1 MTLSADSFP
10 TDRFYGLT
18 IAQAY
23 VYFRSQEK
31 DPKWT
36 TWMAGIVMYVIS
48 LNYWCLNLRDETLDS
63 GYRGL
68 ETIHTAFFL
77 QQMIFYLDYWTY
89 LWWLVI
95 LPPVIIL

>member
-1 MTLSADSFP
+1 MSSGSSSSASDPPFSYSMF
-10 TDRFYGLT
+10 DGLMVCYSIACMFYGIT
-18 IAQAY
+18 VAQAY
-23 VYFRSQEK
+23 VYFRSPEK

-36 TWMAGIVMYVIS
+36 TWMAGLVI
-48 LNYWCLNLRDETLDS
+48 
-63 GYRGL
+63 GL

-95 LPPVIIL
+95 QPPIVIL